1 MRSACAQLVLGLV
14 AAASYSG
21 GVQAQTTG
29 GKTCVGSTM
38 CIAATANATST
49 LYELSYTGSGN
60 LGWMAIGFGRSMI
73 QSPMV
78 IAWPNSDNS
87 VTISQR
93 LASNYGMPSLIS
105 NPPRVATLDATNT
118 NSLAAQPVI
127 AFTIPTDP
135 DTQTRQRLIWA
146 VSTRNPGSSDPAAT
160 IAQHGM
166 LTMGAF
172 TLDVST
178 PVSSNSNSSSGDS
191 TSGGT
196 AHDLPTQST
205 ALPALTKAQKL
216 IIAHAILFTIG
227 FMLLLPAGALFARLL
242 RTTTPH
248 WFKGHWIIQ
257 FYLTAPI
264 LLIGLATAVAGVAD
278 GGAPHFDGS
287 HEKLGLVLCV
297 LYVVQCS
304 FGAIIHFVKDGNRQ
318 RRPPQ
323 NYIHAIL
330 GLLII
335 AIAFAQVRSGYRTE
349 WPAFSGRGS
358 LGNGVNILWIVWVVL
373 LPVLYFGGLALLP
386 KQYSM
391 EQRDRE
397 YRDRGVKH

>member
-1 MRSACAQLVLGLV
+1 M
-14 AAASYSG
+14 
-21 GVQAQTTG
+21 
-29 GKTCVGSTM
+29 CV
-38 CIAATANATST
+38 AATANATST
-49 LYELSYTGSGN
+49 LSFS
-60 LGWMAIGFGRSMI
+60 GFGQSMI

-93 LASNYGMPSLIS
+93 LAASYGMPSLIS
-105 NPPRVATLDATNT
+105 DPPRVATLDATNT
-118 NSLAAQPVI
+118 NMTPTRADLAATLGAQ
-127 AFTIPTDP
+127 TDP
-135 DTQTRQRLIWA
+135 DTQTQQQLIWA
-146 VSTRNPGSSDPAAT
+146 VSTTNPGSSDPAAT

-166 LTMGAF
+166 LTMGTF

-178 PVSSNSNSSSGDS
+178 PVSSNSGSSSGDS

-196 AHDLPTQST
+196 ADDLPTQST

-257 FYLTAPI
+257 FYLTAPV

-278 GGAPHFDGS
+278 RGTPHFSSS

>member
-1 MRSACAQLVLGLV
+1 MRSARAQLVLGLV

-21 GVQAQTTG
+21 RVHAQTTG

-38 CIAATANATST
+38 CVAATANATST
-49 LYELSYTGSGN
+49 LYELSYTGSGS
-60 LGWMAIGFGRSMI
+60 LGWMAI
-73 QSPMV
+73 
-78 IAWPNSDNS
+78 
-87 VTISQR
+87 QR

-118 NSLAAQPVI
+118 NSVAAQPVI

-178 PVSSNSNSSSGDS
+178 PVSSSSSSSSGDS

-330 GLLII
+330 GLLIMV
-335 AIAFAQVRSGYRTE
+335 IAFAQVRSGYRTE
-349 WPAFSGRGS
+349 WPEFSGRGS
-358 LGNGVNILWIVWVVL
+358 LGNGINVLWIVWAVVPS
-373 LPVLYFGGLALLP
+373 PVLYFGGLALLP